1 VFGALRDRSGNKK
14 RGLIL
19 ALKWR
24 NGKEKNRKE
33 KKGDEMKK
41 NQFYFFCN
49 ISFPFPRLKG
59 RFQADITVH
68 LLLVLDFFLG

>member
-1 VFGALRDRSGNKK
+1 MFGAMRDRSGNKK
-14 RGLIL
+14 KKSLIL

-24 NGKEKNRKE
+24 NEKE

-49 ISFPFPRLKG
+49 IFFPFPPLKG
-59 RFQADITVH
+59 RFQADRSVQF
-68 LLLVLDFFLG
+68 LLVLDFFLG